1 MIFTIQTKAEK
12 MKGQMLEKELEHS
25 KPTAVHDT
33 QFNNTHKKEGSLQ
46 RGIYTCLR
54 IRKYRNEY
62 ENEMKKD

>member
-1 MIFTIQTKAEK
+1 